1 MVLND
6 FFELLGIAGK
16 LGGTF
21 PGGQGI
27 IVCGGKGSDGI
38 LDVFL
43 TVVVAVIIGRQ
54 GLYGTPERTG
64 ILVSQFRFG
73 QLGASGFLIG
83 TGVGAIKTI
92 QIKICT

>member
-54 GLYGTPERTG
+54 GL
-64 ILVSQFRFG
+64 
-73 QLGASGFLIG
+73 
-83 TGVGAIKTI
+83 
-92 QIKICT
+92 